1 MTSMLALLFRLG
13 SERFALDLAGL
24 TAILPNSHIQP
35 IPHAPPEVCGEFN
48 WRGRMVPVIDL
59 RQLFFGVPCE
69 WTLTTRLVVFR
80 WQGKSQRGNVALRA
94 EGITDTVEYRPADLQ
109 RPTVSDPQRPGIVGS
124 VVADGRLI
132 RVVDPQALVWESFRD
147 VMFRE
152 TAQ

>member
-1 MTSMLALLFRLG
+1 
-13 SERFALDLAGL
+13 
-24 TAILPNSHIQP
+24 
-35 IPHAPPEVCGEFN
+35 
-48 WRGRMVPVIDL
+48 MVPVIDL